1 MFDKKTYGIR
11 ISGIYVEVSR
21 AVYIAYYKGKR
32 RMKYF
37 EEDLKVENIIVDQE
51 KETVIVIPSREDSY
65 ERLLENGIQL
75 RDDTP
80 GPEDAAIRNMMVEKL
95 RNCLTLLSD
104 DEFELINAIYCD
116 GISEHELEEQTGR
129 LQQTINYRKKK
140 ILKKL
145 RHMMEK

>member
-1 MFDKKTYGIR
+1 MFDKKIYGIR
-11 ISGIYVEVSR
+11 ISGTYVEVSKE
-21 AVYIAYYKGKR
+21 VYIAYYKGKR

-37 EEDLKVENIIVDQE
+37 EEDLKVENLIVDQE
-51 KETVIVIPSREDSY
+51 KETVTVIPSREDSY
-65 ERLLENGIQL
+65 ERLLENGTQL

-80 GPEDAAIRNMMVEKL
+80 GPEDAVIRNMMVEKL
-95 RNCLTLLSD
+95 RNCLNSLSD
-104 DEFELINAIYCD
+104 DELELINAIYCD
-116 GISEHELEEQTGR
+116 GISEHEFAEKTGR